1 MQSLPTIQYPGDLTE
16 TDYRYQLA
24 QRAYTLGGYCQ
35 DPASAFLAGYQMAIR
50 CVDTDL
56 KASQWGAFCVNE
68 RGIKSLSQLSTV
80 WQQQEQRLSG
90 KKSFALMAGQGLDRV
105 VVIARSSLSK
115 VSSDSQ
121 SDMSRNN
128 DQLVAVKIDLPTD
141 QVRLVKPPQPAK
153 ILPSLPHSA
162 LLFDACPASRLIDI
176 DNAHT
181 QLNKPFRFWEDVM
194 VTLSFSTWMK
204 NYVDDQHSTALDSLS
219 QQLMKYFA
227 QSSSNYDRQSMALV
241 EQLHQLFCRAEIQ
254 LPRTLFADW
263 QRDKQILT
271 LAQSIRERI
280 KQQLD

>member
-1 MQSLPTIQYPGDLTE
+1 MQSLPTIQYSGDLTE

-50 CVDTDL
+50 CVDTEL
-56 KASQWGAFCVNE
+56 TASQWGAFCINE

-105 VVIARSSLSK
+105 VVIARSRLSK
-115 VSSDSQ
+115 TSSGSQ
-121 SDMSRNN
+121 SNIPLDKV
-128 DQLVAVKIDLPTD
+128 QLVAVKIDLPAD
-141 QVRLVKPPQPAK
+141 QVRLVTPPRPAK
-153 ILPSLPHSA
+153 ILPSLPHSS
-162 LLFDACPASRLIDI
+162 LIFDDCPASPLIDI

-194 VTLSFSTWMK
+194 VTLSFSAWIK
-204 NYVDDQHSTALDSLS
+204 KYVDDQHSAALDSLS
-219 QQLMKYFA
+219 QQLLKYFA
-227 QSSSNYDRQSMALV
+227 QSSSNYDRRSMALV
-241 EQLHQLFCRAEIQ
+241 EQLHQSFCMVEIQ
-254 LPRTLFADW
+254 LPQKLFADW

-271 LAQSIRERI
+271 LAQPIRDRI
-280 KQQLD
+280 KQRLD